1 MMSTRALP
9 SVGQLAVQ
17 LLIGVDQQENIRA
30 DSHRADSLLD
40 EFPGSRCIAGE
51 DHAHFAVVPAGL
63 QDAFD
68 GMSHDRGIQL
78 KRTA

>member
-17 LLIGVDQQENIRA
+17 LLIGVDQQENICA
-30 DSHRADSLLD
+30 DSHRVDSLPD
-40 EFPGSRCIAGE
+40 EFPGSRCISGE

-63 QDAFD
+63 QDALD
-68 GMSHDRGIQL
+68 GMSHDRGVQL